1 MTFSIKGRLTFSP
14 GSRMT
19 RRGSPNCST
28 SASSVWSTMSSEL
41 IVKTP
46 TATSTTATTVRIRRL
61 TTPSLLTA
69 AQGWDGGCRRLWRR
83 RRRCPRG
90 GRRARRSTDAAQGGQ
105 RQVGKHPVSALG
117 GFVDDH
123 FVAALQDLLHGL
135 EIEALESDILRYLEG
150 AIDRGETIGV
160 ALGAGDDLLAIGLRF
175 LLDRHGG
182 AARPRDDI
190 VAIGL
195 CFVAQLLAIGKR
207 ALHVAEGIDD
217 RGRRIDPQQ
226 LQLGDFDTSAI
237 GVEDPLQQML
247 SVRLDLAPPF
257 GQRLSDRGLA
267 DHLAH
272 CALGGGFDSRVRRPN
287 VEEIGP
293 SVLDDPENGEV
304 DVDDILVTGEH
315 QRFFGHLAGPR
326 PAGYR
331 TLGVAVA
338 DLGPVD
344 TGHARRQHLLDR
356 ARKMVIEAGLGRPVV
371 GAKAQHD
378 PDFVGQHAVD
388 PARQPYDED
397 RDRDDGDPGPG
408 TKAARQHAP
417 EPVLTAPQKLLEV
430 GGLRAAPATARPPA
444 TAAIAAPRAAA
455 ARTAAPRATAL
466 TLPEHRPRPFRRVA
480 PGPPPTRCGPDAAP
494 RCATR

>member
-28 SASSVWSTMSSEL
+28 SASSVWSTMNSEL
-41 IVKTP
+41 IAKTP
-46 TATSTTATTVRIRRL
+46 TATSTTATTVRIRRF

-90 GRRARRSTDAAQGGQ
+90 RRRARCSTDAAQGGQ

-175 LLDRHGG
+175 
-182 AARPRDDI
+182 
-190 VAIGL
+190 
-195 CFVAQLLAIGKR
+195 VAQLLAIGKR

-217 RGRRIDPQQ
+217 SGRRIDPQQ

-247 SVRLDLAPPF
+247 SVRLD
-257 GQRLSDRGLA
+257 
-267 DHLAH
+267 
-272 CALGGGFDSRVRRPN
+272 
-287 VEEIGP
+287 
-293 SVLDDPENGEV
+293 
-304 DVDDILVTGEH
+304 
-315 QRFFGHLAGPR
+315 
-326 PAGYR
+326 
-331 TLGVAVA
+331 
-338 DLGPVD
+338 
-344 TGHARRQHLLDR
+344 
-356 ARKMVIEAGLGRPVV
+356 
-371 GAKAQHD
+371 
-378 PDFVGQHAVD
+378 
-388 PARQPYDED
+388 
-397 RDRDDGDPGPG
+397 
-408 TKAARQHAP
+408 
-417 EPVLTAPQKLLEV
+417 
-430 GGLRAAPATARPPA
+430 
-444 TAAIAAPRAAA
+444 
-455 ARTAAPRATAL
+455 
-466 TLPEHRPRPFRRVA
+466 
-480 PGPPPTRCGPDAAP
+480 
-494 RCATR
+494 